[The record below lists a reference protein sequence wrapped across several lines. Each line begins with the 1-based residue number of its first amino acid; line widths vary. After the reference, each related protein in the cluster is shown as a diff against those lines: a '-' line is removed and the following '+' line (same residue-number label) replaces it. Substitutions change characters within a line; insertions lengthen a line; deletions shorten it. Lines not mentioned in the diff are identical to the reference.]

1 MKKRKV
7 VIDCDPGID
16 DVLALLLAFSSPELE
31 VIGIT
36 IVAGNV
42 PVEIG
47 AKNAR
52 KALQMVGRLDIPIYL
67 GDNKPIKR
75 TLVTAQ
81 ETHGK
86 DGIGECNFEEID
98 VYQNSISAVEYLVNT
113 FSENK
118 DIELIA
124 LGPLTNIAKS
134 LAINL
139 NLYNHFD
146 KLVTMGGAFKSHG
159 NCSPVAEYNYWVDPH
174 GADYVYKNIKCP
186 IHMIG
191 LDVTRK
197 IVLNPNIREGL
208 RLIDTKLSNFIYKIT
223 QFYVD
228 FHWEWEGIL
237 GCVINDPL
245 AVAYFIDDGLCNGFD
260 AYTEIVTDGPAMGQ
274 SIIDSKH
281 FYKADANA
289 TILTQVDA
297 EKFMNMFL
305 NRIEPD
311 KFDVLKRAKV
321 I

>member
-228 FHWEWEGIL
+228 FHWGWEGIL

-281 FYKADANA
+281 FYKADVNA

>member
-228 FHWEWEGIL
+228 FHWGWEGIL